1 MLALP
6 STGNTHDYV
15 PRLIEALDRPAVV
28 VPVHWDNFE
37 TPLTNP
43 PPVAPADR
51 ERLDAMIT
59 SIRRVAPRTRIVLPD
74 YLKPYTFA

>member
-1 MLALP
+1 M
-6 STGNTHDYV
+6 
-15 PRLIEALDRPAVV
+15 
-28 VPVHWDNFE
+28 PVHWDNFE
-37 TPLTNP
+37 KPLTNP